1 MMKNAF
7 NFIIKALLVLKILKF
22 LSWLFIHVEKQLD
35 YEDKLNFKIYD
46 VTIWLNRVIIHILS
60 NISQNKNTQT
70 MKFGQLIQEY

>member
-1 MMKNAF
+1 MKNAF

>member
-1 MMKNAF
+1 MKNAF

-22 LSWLFIHVEKQLD
+22 LSWLFVHVEKQLD